1 MCSVG
6 QGNCATTHPA
16 HSLPQVKG
24 YAVTFVKLADKEANL
39 SSHYALERL
48 AVRRYYIYKNSA
60 GAQRCGNFQANKAG
74 TNNHHTFCR
83 TCLGNDCLA
92 VSERAE
98 IMELRISRA
107 FNRQTDRVGSG
118 SQEESAKF
126 ERLAIRKHYPPSFCI
141 KR

>member
-16 HSLPQVKG
+16 HSLPQMKG
-24 YAVTFVKLADKEANL
+24 YAVTFVNLADKEANL

-60 GAQRCGNFQANKAG
+60 GAQRCGNFQADKTG
-74 TNNHHTFCR
+74 DNNHHTFCR
-83 TCLGNDCLA
+83 SCLGNDRLA
-92 VSERAE
+92 ISERAE

-118 SQEESAKF
+118 GQQKSAKF
-126 ERLAIRKHYPPSFCI
+126 EGLGTLKHDPPS
-141 KR
+141 

>member
-48 AVRRYYIYKNSA
+48 AVRRYYIYNNSA
-60 GAQRCGNFQANKAG
+60 GAQRCGNFQTDEAGAN
-74 TNNHHTFCR
+74 NYYTFCR
-83 TCLGNDCLA
+83 SRLGNDGLA

-98 IMELRISRA
+98 I
-107 FNRQTDRVGSG
+107 
-118 SQEESAKF
+118 
-126 ERLAIRKHYPPSFCI
+126 
-141 KR
+141 

>member
-1 MCSVG
+1 
-6 QGNCATTHPA
+6 
-16 HSLPQVKG
+16 
-24 YAVTFVKLADKEANL
+24 VTFVKLADKEANL

-48 AVRRYYIYKNSA
+48 AVRRYYMYKNSA
-60 GAQRCGNFQANKAG
+60 GAQRCGNFQADKTG
-74 TNNHHTFCR
+74 PNNHHTFCR
-83 TCLGNDCLA
+83 GCLGNDRLA

-118 SQEESAKF
+118 RQQKSAKF
-126 ERLAIRKHYPPSFCI
+126 EGLATLKHDPPSFRV